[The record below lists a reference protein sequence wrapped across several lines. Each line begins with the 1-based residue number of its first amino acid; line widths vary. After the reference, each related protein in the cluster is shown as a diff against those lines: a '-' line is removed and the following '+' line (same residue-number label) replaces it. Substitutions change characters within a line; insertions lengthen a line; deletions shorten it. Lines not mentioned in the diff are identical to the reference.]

1 MLLSPFSSLLGEAE
15 TVVTIIQLRTII
27 SGLRGLDRR
36 TIISGPREN
45 FRQKYFL
52 MAQRYKVQIKFPN

>member
-27 SGLRGLDRR
+27 SG
-36 TIISGPREN
+36 PREN
-45 FRQKYFL
+45 FRQKYSL
-52 MAQRYKVQIKFPN
+52 MALRYKVQIKFPN